1 MTCHPE
7 IKEYSIRKLKKKKKQ
22 EHQKHKEVQQKK
34 TNFGKMTDN
43 PGTGDAYGDS
53 DSNGNGDADGDGDA
67 DADSNDDNGGIT
79 FSKSGS
85 LTVSPSEL
93 EATHV

>member
-34 TNFGKMTDN
+34 TNFGK
-43 PGTGDAYGDS
+43 
-53 DSNGNGDADGDGDA
+53 
-67 DADSNDDNGGIT
+67 NDR
-79 FSKSGS
+79 
-85 LTVSPSEL
+85 
-93 EATHV
+93 

>member
-7 IKEYSIRKLKKKKKQ
+7 IKEYSIRKLKKKKQ

-53 DSNGNGDADGDGDA
+53 DSNGNGDADSD
-67 DADSNDDNGGIT
+67 DDNGGIT

-85 LTVSPSEL
+85 LTASPSEL